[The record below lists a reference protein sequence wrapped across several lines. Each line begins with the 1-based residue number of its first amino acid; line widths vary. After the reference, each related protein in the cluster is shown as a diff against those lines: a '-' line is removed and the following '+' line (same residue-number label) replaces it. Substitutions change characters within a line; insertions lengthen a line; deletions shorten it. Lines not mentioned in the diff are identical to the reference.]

1 MKIAVFGAGAVGGF
15 YGALLARAGH
25 DVHFISR
32 GAQLDALRTGGLRL
46 ESRSLGTITTGPVS
60 ATDRAADVGPSPIVL
75 VCVKAHQTREILD
88 DLMPLVGD
96 DTLIVPL
103 QNGVE
108 SDDVLAARF
117 GRARVPAA
125 VVYVGATLVQPGV
138 VRHVANGSIVIGARP
153 GFDASRLTPLRDA
166 LSSAFPVEISKDIQ
180 RERWLKLVWNA
191 SVNPVSAIAQ
201 RSPHQLVVNAEGRE
215 LLRSVMHE
223 VMAVA
228 RAQGIDLPD
237 SVPRDY
243 FAWMERASEVRSSMQ
258 IHRERGASMET
269 DALVGVVIRKGQ
281 ELGVPTPLSKA
292 LYALLTAI
300 ETPGP

>member
-1 MKIAVFGAGAVGGF
+1 MRIAVFGAGAVGGF

-25 DVHFISR
+25 EVHFVTR
-32 GAQLDALRTGGLRL
+32 GAQLDALRTKGLRVD
-46 ESRSLGTITTGPVS
+46 SRMLGNVTVAPVS
-60 ATDRAADVGPSPIVL
+60 ATDRTADIGPAAIVL

-88 DLMPLVGD
+88 DLVPLVGE
-96 DTLIVPL
+96 DTLIVPM

-108 SDDVLAARF
+108 SDEILAARF

-125 VVYVGATLVQPGV
+125 VVYVGATLVEPGL

-153 GFDASRLTPLRDA
+153 GFDPSRLTGLRDA
-166 LSSAFPVEISKDIQ
+166 LTPAFPVEISTDIQ

-201 RSPHQLVVNAEGRE
+201 RSPQQLVVNPESRE

-223 VMAVA
+223 VIAVA

-237 SVPRDY
+237 SIPGDY
-243 FAWMERASEVRSSMQ
+243 FAWMEKAHDIRSSMQ
-258 IHRERGASMET
+258 VHRERGASMET
-269 DALVGVVIRKGQ
+269 DALVGVVIRKGK
-281 ELGVPTPLSKA
+281 ELGVPTPLSTA

-300 ETPGP
+300 ES